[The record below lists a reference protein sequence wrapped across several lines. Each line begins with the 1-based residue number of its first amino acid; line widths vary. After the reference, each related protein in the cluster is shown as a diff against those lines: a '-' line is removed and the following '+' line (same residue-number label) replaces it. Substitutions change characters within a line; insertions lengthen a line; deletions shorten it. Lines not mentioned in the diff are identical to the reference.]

1 MKYVALPHQSLL
13 VSLVVQQLKKQQ
25 QKQQKKKKKRLRRVE
40 ELPPADQ
47 RSVLR
52 PNGWPSFIHEPSRT
66 LAGDSPR
73 LPLSLAGC

>member
-13 VSLVVQQLKKQQ
+13 VSPVVQQPKK
-25 QKQQKKKKKRLRRVE
+25 KKKKKKRLRRVE